1 MDKVLEII
9 KDKRVRFGV
18 SFLSILYVYF
28 VGFMTWLVF
37 AYYIKPTN
45 NVSIFCLYLF
55 VNFMFAAEM
64 VYTRKSIITKIC
76 AIIIPFEIFAMLI
89 AGFGQWYI
97 IIPPLV
103 ACMIGFFACN
113 LAENCKMVLGTLF
126 LLMYVVGSLAYVTL
140 QNFNISLTYI
150 ITGDDLDMSLRQSG
164 YLESPDGTYR
174 LVTYVKTNHDRT
186 TTSYYVEEAE
196 KDMHFWFV
204 DCYYT
209 HGCQK
214 VLTTVYQNDLNPSWV
229 SDTELLIDGKIRD
242 IPQMFVE
249 EEETEEETTTSAE
262 TTLAEETASDAEE
275 NQGESDE

>member
-45 NVSIFCLYLF
+45 NASLFSLYLF
-55 VNFMFAAEM
+55 VNFLLAAEM

-76 AIIIPFEIFAMLI
+76 AVIIPFEVFAMLI
-89 AGFGQWYI
+89 AGFGQWYV

-103 ACMIGFFACN
+103 ACMVGFFACN
-113 LAENCKMVLGTLF
+113 LPENGKMVLGTLF
-126 LLMYVVGSLAYVTL
+126 LLMYVVGSLAYITL
-140 QNFNISLTYI
+140 QNFNISLTYV
-150 ITGDDLDMSLRQSG
+150 ITGDELDMSLRQSE

-174 LVTYVKTNHDRT
+174 LVTYVKTNRDRT
-186 TTSYYVEEAE
+186 TTSYYVEEAGR
-196 KDMHFWFV
+196 DMHFWFV

-209 HGCQK
+209 HNCQK
-214 VLTTVYQNDLNPSWV
+214 VLTTVYQSDLKPSWV

-242 IPQMFVE
+242 VPELFIQE
-249 EEETEEETTTSAE
+249 EESEEEETTTSAQTTADE
-262 TTLAEETASDAEE
+262 ATTLEEET
-275 NQGESDE
+275 QGETDE